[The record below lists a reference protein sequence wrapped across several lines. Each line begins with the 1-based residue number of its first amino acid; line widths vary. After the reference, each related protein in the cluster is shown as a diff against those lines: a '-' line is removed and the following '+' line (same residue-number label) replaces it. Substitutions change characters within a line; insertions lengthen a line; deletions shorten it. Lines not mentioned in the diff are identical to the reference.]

1 MKQTPA
7 TDLFNQTIFDILP
20 NDTKKILEIGTGS
33 GAMANAYK
41 QINSDVNYVGVE
53 IDPEYQALSERYCDT
68 VYLENFES
76 PSDAL
81 LHEVDDAD
89 FIIFSDVL
97 EHMYNPWK
105 VLKNLSERISE
116 NCRILASIPNI
127 QHWSIQMRLLNGD
140 FEYADSGLLD
150 RTHVRFFTRKTMT
163 QLFINSGFSINQIT
177 PRIFN
182 FPNQD
187 AHLNLIRKNAELL
200 NINFE
205 EAVIDAASFQLVID
219 AKIQTASLQKV

>member
-1 MKQTPA
+1 MMKQTPA
-7 TDLFNQTIFDILP
+7 TDLFNQTIFDLLP
-20 NDTKKILEIGTGS
+20 NDAKKILEIGTGS

-41 QINSDVNYVGVE
+41 NANPAVNYVGVE
-53 IDPEYQALSERYCDT
+53 IDSEYQALSQRYCNT

-76 PSDAL
+76 PTDAL
-81 LHEVDDAD
+81 LHEADDAD

-97 EHMYNPWK
+97 EHMYNPWQ
-105 VLKNLSERISE
+105 VLRTLSARIPE
-116 NCRILASIPNI
+116 HCRILASIPNI
-127 QHWSIQMRLLNGD
+127 QHWSIQMRLLSGD

-150 RTHVRFFTRKTMT
+150 RTHVRFFTRKTMISLFT
-163 QLFINSGFSINQIT
+163 QNGFLINQLV

-187 AHLNLIRKNAELL
+187 AHLSVIRKNAELL
-200 NINFE
+200 NINIE

-219 AKIQTASLQKV
+219 AKKQA

>member
-7 TDLFNQTIFDILP
+7 TDIFNQTIFDILP

-41 QINSDVNYVGVE
+41 QINADVNYVGVE
-53 IDPEYQALSERYCDT
+53 IDPEYKVLSERYCNT
-68 VYLENFES
+68 VYLENFEL
-76 PSDAL
+76 PTDAL
-81 LHEVDDAD
+81 LHEADDAD

-105 VLKNLSERISE
+105 VLKNLSERIPE
-116 NCRILASIPNI
+116 HCRILASIPNI
-127 QHWSIQMRLLNGD
+127 QHWSIQMRLLSGD

-150 RTHVRFFTRKTMT
+150 RTHVRFFTRKTMV
-163 QLFINSGFSINQIT
+163 QLFTNNGFSINQIT

-187 AHLNLIRKNAELL
+187 AHLSMIRKNAELL
-200 NINFE
+200 NINIE

-219 AKIQTASLQKV
+219 AKKTGKN

>member
-7 TDLFNQTIFDILP
+7 TDLFNQTVFDILP

-53 IDPEYQALSERYCDT
+53 IDPEYQALSERYCDI

-76 PSDAL
+76 ASDTL
-81 LHEVDDAD
+81 MHEADDAD

-97 EHMYNPWK
+97 EHMHDPWK
-105 VLKNLSERISE
+105 VLKNLSERIPKH
-116 NCRILASIPNI
+116 CRILASIPNI

-150 RTHVRFFTRKTMT
+150 RTHVRFFTRKTMI
-163 QLFINSGFSINQIT
+163 QLFTNNGFSINQLT

-187 AHLNLIRKNAELL
+187 ARLSLIRKNAELL
-200 NINFE
+200 NLNVE

-219 AKIQTASLQKV
+219 AQIQTASN

>member
-7 TDLFNQTIFDILP
+7 TDIFNQTIFDILP
-20 NDTKKILEIGTGS
+20 SETKKILEIGTGS
-33 GAMANAYK
+33 GAMAKAYK
-41 QINSDVNYVGVE
+41 QIYADVNYVGVE
-53 IDPEYQALSERYCDT
+53 IDPEYQALSERYCNT

-105 VLKNLSERISE
+105 VLKNLSERIPE
-116 NCRILASIPNI
+116 HCRILASIPNI

-150 RTHVRFFTRKTMT
+150 RTHVRFFTKKTMI
-163 QLFINSGFSINQIT
+163 QLFTNNGFSINQVT

-187 AHLNLIRKNAELL
+187 AHLSLIRKSAELL
-200 NINFE
+200 NINVE

-219 AKIQTASLQKV
+219 AQIRTAQH

>member
-53 IDPEYQALSERYCDT
+53 IDPEYQALSERYCET

-105 VLKNLSERISE
+105 VLKNLSERIPE
-116 NCRILASIPNI
+116 HCRILASIPNI

-150 RTHVRFFTRKTMT
+150 RTHVRFFTRKTMV
-163 QLFINSGFSINQIT
+163 QLFTNNGFSINQIT

-200 NINFE
+200 NINVE

-219 AKIQTASLQKV
+219 AKKTEKI

>member
-7 TDLFNQTIFDILP
+7 TDIFNQTIFDILP

-41 QINSDVNYVGVE
+41 KLNADVNYVGVE
-53 IDPEYQALSERYCDT
+53 IDPEYKALSDRYCNT

-76 PSDAL
+76 ASDSL
-81 LHEVDDAD
+81 LHEADDAD

-97 EHMYNPWK
+97 EHMYDPWK
-105 VLKNLSERISE
+105 VLKNLSERIPKH
-116 NCRILASIPNI
+116 CRILASIPNI

-150 RTHVRFFTRKTMT
+150 RTHVRFFTRKTMI
-163 QLFINSGFSINQIT
+163 QLFTNNGFSINKVT

-187 AHLNLIRKNAELL
+187 THLSLIQKNAELFKI
-200 NINFE
+200 NIE

-219 AKIQTASLQKV
+219 AQIQTASN

>member
-33 GAMANAYK
+33 GAMAKAYK
-41 QINSDVNYVGVE
+41 NINANVNYVGVE
-53 IDPEYQALSERYCDT
+53 IDPDYQALSERYCNK

-76 PSDAL
+76 PTEAL
-81 LHEVDDAD
+81 LHESYDAD

-97 EHMYNPWK
+97 EHMHNPWE
-105 VLKNLSERISE
+105 VLRNLSKCIPKH
-116 NCRILASIPNI
+116 CRILASIPNI
-127 QHWSIQMRLLNGD
+127 QHWSIQIRLLNGD

-150 RTHVRFFTRKTMT
+150 RTHVRFFTRKTMI
-163 QLFINSGFSINQIT
+163 QLFKNNGFSINQII

-187 AHLNLIRKNAELL
+187 NHLSMIRKNAELL
-200 NINFE
+200 NINAE

-219 AKIQTASLQKV
+219 AQKL

>member
-105 VLKNLSERISE
+105 VLKNLSERIPE
-116 NCRILASIPNI
+116 HCRILASIPNI

-150 RTHVRFFTRKTMT
+150 RTHVRFFTRKTMV
-163 QLFINSGFSINQIT
+163 QLFTNNGFSINQIT

-187 AHLNLIRKNAELL
+187 AHLSLIRKNAELL
-200 NINFE
+200 NINVE

-219 AKIQTASLQKV
+219 AQIQTALQQKD

>member
-41 QINSDVNYVGVE
+41 QINADVNYVGVE
-53 IDPEYQALSERYCDT
+53 IDPEYQALSERYCNT

-76 PSDAL
+76 PTDAL
-81 LHEVDDAD
+81 LHEASDAD

-105 VLKNLSERISE
+105 VLQTLSSRIPE
-116 NCRILASIPNI
+116 HCRVLASIPNI

-150 RTHVRFFTRKTMT
+150 RTHVRFFTRKTMV
-163 QLFINSGFSINQIT
+163 QLFTNNGFSINKVT

-187 AHLNLIRKNAELL
+187 AHLSLIRKNAELL
-200 NINFE
+200 NINVE

-219 AKIQTASLQKV
+219 AQIQTASH

>member
-7 TDLFNQTIFDILP
+7 TDIYNQTIFDILP
-20 NDTKKILEIGTGS
+20 NDAKKILEIGTGS
-33 GAMANAYK
+33 GAMANAYRK
-41 QINSDVNYVGVE
+41 TNPAVNYVGVE
-53 IDPEYQALSERYCDT
+53 IDADYQALSARYCDT

-76 PSDAL
+76 PSKAL
-81 LHEVDDAD
+81 TDEANDAD

-105 VLKNLSERISE
+105 VLQDLSTRIPDH
-116 NCRILASIPNI
+116 CRILASIPNI

-150 RTHVRFFTRKTMT
+150 RTHLRFFTRKTMVE
-163 QLFINSGFSINQIT
+163 LFTKNGFSINQVV

-187 AHLNLIRKNAELL
+187 SHLSVIRKNAELL
-200 NINFE
+200 NINAE

-219 AKIQTASLQKV
+219 AKKSLSA

>member
-20 NDTKKILEIGTGS
+20 KDTKKIFEIGTGS

-41 QINSDVNYVGVE
+41 QVNPAVNYVGVE
-53 IDPEYQALSERYCDT
+53 IDPEYQSLSERYCDT

-76 PSDAL
+76 PTKAL
-81 LHEVDDAD
+81 LDEVNDAD

-97 EHMYNPWK
+97 EHMYNPWQ
-105 VLKNLSERISE
+105 VLKTLSTRIPAS
-116 NCRILASIPNI
+116 CRILASIPNI
-127 QHWSIQMRLLNGD
+127 QHWSIQMRLVNGD

-150 RTHVRFFTRKTMT
+150 RTHVRFFTRKTMIE
-163 QLFINSGFSINQIT
+163 LFTKNGFSINQVI
-177 PRIFN
+177 PRIFS

-187 AHLNLIRKNAELL
+187 EHLSIIRKNAELL
-200 NINFE
+200 NINVQ

-219 AKIQTASLQKV
+219 AQKV

>member
-7 TDLFNQTIFDILP
+7 TDIFNQTIFDILP

-41 QINSDVNYVGVE
+41 QINADVNYVGVE
-53 IDPEYQALSERYCDT
+53 IDPEYQALSERYCNT

-76 PSDAL
+76 PTDSL

-105 VLKNLSERISE
+105 VLKNLSERVPE
-116 NCRILASIPNI
+116 HCRILASIPNI
-127 QHWSIQMRLLNGD
+127 QHWSIQIQLLNGD

-150 RTHVRFFTRKTMT
+150 RTHVRFFTRKTMV
-163 QLFINSGFSINQIT
+163 QLFTNNGFSINQVT

-187 AHLNLIRKNAELL
+187 AHLSLIRKNAELL
-200 NINFE
+200 NINVE

-219 AKIQTASLQKV
+219 AQIQTASH

>member
-20 NDTKKILEIGTGS
+20 NNTKKILEIGTGS
-33 GAMANAYK
+33 GAMAKAYK
-41 QINSDVNYVGVE
+41 SINKNVNYVGVE
-53 IDPEYQALSERYCDT
+53 IDPGYQSLSERYCDT

-76 PSDAL
+76 PTEAL
-81 LHEVDDAD
+81 LNESDDAD

-97 EHMYNPWK
+97 EHMHNPWE
-105 VLKNLSERISE
+105 VLRNLSKRIPDR
-116 NCRILASIPNI
+116 CRILASIPNI
-127 QHWSIQMRLLNGD
+127 QHWSIQIRLLNGD

-150 RTHVRFFTRKTMT
+150 RTHVRFFTRKTMI
-163 QLFINSGFSINQIT
+163 QLFSNNGFSINQIT
-177 PRIFN
+177 PRIFD

-187 AHLNLIRKNAELL
+187 KHLSMIRKNAELL
-200 NINFE
+200 SMNVE

-219 AKIQTASLQKV
+219 AQRIQ